1 MSSLSWSLEFL
12 CALLLGPD
20 CLMSWDGRAFG
31 AGRVVGSRCLRA
43 QGFVCVACRPRR
55 DWAPRAAITPW
66 PQCIFSSSA
75 CDSWS
80 RCGLRFKGLFQSASW
95 PPCLSVLSLSLYS
108 SRVLPQ
114 LVPGC
119 RNQCISGWSLEPQ
132 SPGVGARWDRNRHGE
147 QACGTAK
154 KLKPNKYS
162 ESGSSFTCCL
172 YLHLA

>member
-66 PQCIFSSSA
+66 PQCMCSSSA

-95 PPCLSVLSLSLYS
+95 PPCLSVLSLSQFSHSLFLGAVTS
-108 SRVLPQ
+108 VFQVGPWSPRVRGWGQGGTGTGMESRHV
-114 LVPGC
+114 V
-119 RNQCISGWSLEPQ
+119 
-132 SPGVGARWDRNRHGE
+132 
-147 QACGTAK
+147 
-154 KLKPNKYS
+154 
-162 ESGSSFTCCL
+162 
-172 YLHLA
+172 